1 MARAMARLP
10 IFLLVSLLLGSA
22 RAQDATEFGRF
33 KAELHI
39 QPTTFLPPR
48 GADLKHY
55 RLVWR
60 SFNEA
65 TLERDRD
72 PQRVRE
78 RITLKEMLVELE
90 KHRHGKE
97 YPIIYSFLSFH
108 GDKYAYIRADYQTG
122 VPRGE
127 DLYFERVR

>member
-1 MARAMARLP
+1 MARLLN
-10 IFLLVSLLLGSA
+10 FLLLLLLLGSA
-22 RAQDATEFGRF
+22 QAQDATEFGRF

-60 SFNEA
+60 SFNEF
-65 TLERDRD
+65 TLERDQD

-78 RITLKEMLVELE
+78 RITLKEMLVELD
-90 KHRHGKE
+90 KHRHGEE

-108 GDKYAYIRADYQTG
+108 GDRYAYIRADYQTG

-127 DLYFERVR
+127 DLYFERVQ

>member
-1 MARAMARLP
+1 MARLLN
-10 IFLLVSLLLGSA
+10 FLLLLLLLGSA
-22 RAQDATEFGRF
+22 QAQDATEFGRF

-60 SFNEA
+60 SFNEF
-65 TLERDRD
+65 TLERDQV

-78 RITLKEMLVELE
+78 RITLKEMLVELD
-90 KHRHGKE
+90 KHRHGEE

-108 GDKYAYIRADYQTG
+108 GDRYAYIRADYQTG

-127 DLYFERVR
+127 DLYFQRVR